1 MFILCNI
8 ILPKLLDII
17 KIIDTTSIE
26 KHNNA
31 KKYSNLLQLREKN
44 SQENLVKF
52 TKDKVFHKFKDI
64 TLSLK
69 VFWEV
74 FQQKTSLMR
83 ITIMILK
90 SLIQHIKNHFN
101 HSTHSQQKTSLMH
114 ITIMIL
120 KSFIQHFKKQV
131 FYTLIAIIIN
141 GAYLRDGNKQQ

>member
-52 TKDKVFHKFKDI
+52 TKDKHYISSKIEHFH
-64 TLSLK
+64 
-69 VFWEV
+69 
-74 FQQKTSLMR
+74 
-83 ITIMILK
+83 
-90 SLIQHIKNHFN
+90 
-101 HSTHSQQKTSLMH
+101 
-114 ITIMIL
+114 
-120 KSFIQHFKKQV
+120 
-131 FYTLIAIIIN
+131 
-141 GAYLRDGNKQQ
+141 